1 MTANAARRS
10 CDRSA
15 GSPAEGSFRRAVPM
29 AGTGDVPRPDPTTF
43 APSARCDGERRGD
56 RRAAADRRSTD
67 GRRAGERR
75 ATTNRTAAD
84 DPTQ

>member
-10 CDRSA
+10 RDPST

-29 AGTGDVPRPDPTTF
+29 TGTGDGPRPDPTTF
-43 APSARCDGERRGD
+43 APSARRDGEGRGD
-56 RRAAADRRSTD
+56 RRAAADRRPTD

-84 DPTQ
+84 DSTQ